1 MESVKILLEEPII
14 LKLKI
19 ETEEVADFIFLYND
33 KNVCVHLDY
42 LQYPFS
48 RSIKIVGKK
57 GILKWSFADSFIEII
72 KINKSKKIFFPK
84 TILKI
89 ICF

>member
-1 MESVKILLEEPII
+1 MQIYIPLQ
-14 LKLKI
+14 
-19 ETEEVADFIFLYND
+19 D

-48 RSIKIVGKK
+48 RGIKIVGKK
-57 GILKWSFADSFIEII
+57 GILKWSFEDSFIEII

-84 TILKI
+84 NYTKNNMFLEQLSYFLNCLKKDNNLI
-89 ICF
+89 MT